1 MRLTSIISP
10 MQVLRQAHVHEHVKA
25 FLLGAGLC
33 TVVLSVG
40 GYVMLQQKYQNR
52 FYEGIFIDNTDVSG
66 LTVGDAKRKLK
77 TTPTAETDTITIRAN
92 DQSVASSTAELGLH
106 EEFDS
111 ALNQGIQFG
120 RSQGFFQN
128 LANIFQAWTQT
139 KVFRSELAFDPV
151 EVQDFVNQLAIKANQ
166 PGEDPKAT
174 LKGNTVEVTPGKMG
188 TTIVIEE
195 TTKNILAAANTPTRE
210 FSAPFQST
218 GTQLTQVQI
227 EEAKRRAEKLIGK
240 SINGKVDV
248 VSVNIPDTLLVQ
260 SLAFPSGYNDAEL
273 ENILNLFKEKID
285 RPAQDA
291 KFSYDEQTM
300 KVKEFQ
306 PDLDGITIDTVQTKA
321 ELITAL
327 QTFEQG
333 TEEKQIAIALPKTAK
348 KADVTLESLNNI
360 GLKER
365 IGFGESYYAHSIP
378 SRIHNVSLAAKIINN
393 TIVKPGE
400 EFSFNKTLGDVSK
413 ATGFQPAYVIQSGQT
428 VLGDGGGV
436 CQVSTTLF
444 RALLDSGLQI
454 TKRKAHSYRVS
465 YYELNR
471 DPGFD
476 ATVFSGEVD
485 LRFINDTQN
494 AVLLHFETFP
504 KDLYMF
510 VSIYGTSDGRTATIS
525 EYKKWDARGA
535 PPSVYIDDP
544 TLPPG
549 KLVQIDFAVG
559 GIKAQFKHTVKDK
572 DGNIKYENVYY
583 SNYVPWSAKYRRGV

>member
-10 MQVLRQAHVHEHVKA
+10 MQVLRQGHVHEHVKA

-33 TVVLSVG
+33 AVALSVG
-40 GYVMLQQKYQNR
+40 GYIVLQQKYQNR

-77 TTPTAETDTITIRAN
+77 TTLPANEDVITIRAN

-120 RSQGFFQN
+120 RSQGFVQN
-128 LANIFQAWTQT
+128 LGNIFQAWTRT
-139 KVFRSELAFDPV
+139 KVFRSELAFDPI

-174 LKGNTVEVTPGKMG
+174 LKGKQIEITPGKMG

-210 FSAPFQST
+210 FSAPFEST
-218 GTQLTQVQI
+218 GTQLNQVQI
-227 EEAKRRAEKLIGK
+227 DEAIHRAEKFVGK
-240 SINGKVDV
+240 KIQGKVDV
-248 VSVNIPDTLLVQ
+248 TTVDIPDTQLVQ
-260 SLAFPSGYNDAEL
+260 ALRLPTGYNDAEV
-273 ENILNLFKEKID
+273 EKIINTFKEKID

-306 PDLDGITIDTVQTKA
+306 PDLDGITIDTQQTTSEVLK
-321 ELITAL
+321 AL
-327 QTFEQG
+327 QTFDQG
-333 TEEKQIAIALPKTAK
+333 TADELISVALPKTAK

-365 IGFGESYYAHSIP
+365 IGFGETYYAHSIP
-378 SRIHNVSLAAKIINN
+378 TRIHNVSLAAKIVNN
-393 TIVKPGE
+393 TIVKSGE

-465 YYELNR
+465 YYELNK

-476 ATVFSGEVD
+476 ATVFAGDVD
-485 LRFINDTQN
+485 LRFKNDSPG

-504 KDLYMF
+504 SQLYMF
-510 VSIYGTSDGRTATIS
+510 VTIYGTSDGRTTAIS
-525 EYKKWDARGA
+525 EYKKWDVRGA

-559 GIKAQFKHTVKDK
+559 GIKAQFQHTVKDK
-572 DGNIKYENVYY
+572 DGNVKHEEVYY